1 MLQTPRRHCAI
12 ASMFSVVLRRLV
24 DGFMPELP
32 FMSSPAWGLGAVLVP
47 ASCPPVLLV
56 CGSCVLPPWHTEAW
70 HWHAAGLGALP
81 PFHLDASFTSPLHHV
96 QQGGMWGPGLH
107 VSGNPSVSLLSASG
121 TARHH
126 AQPSLI
132 WLAGAG
138 CGPMPV

>member
-1 MLQTPRRHCAI
+1 MPLPPCSQLSSADWLM
-12 ASMFSVVLRRLV
+12 ASCQ
-24 DGFMPELP
+24 
-32 FMSSPAWGLGAVLVP
+32 SSP
-47 ASCPPVLLV
+47 SCP
-56 CGSCVLPPWHTEAW
+56 
-70 HWHAAGLGALP
+70 ALP
-81 PFHLDASFTSPLHHV
+81 GVWGQCWSLPLALLSCLSVAPVSSHHGTQRLGIGMPQGWGHYHPSIWMPPSPLPLHHV
-96 QQGGMWGPGLH
+96 EQGGMWGPGLH